1 MKKEQD
7 EVMNSK
13 KRKGEL
19 VEEEVWAETIGAERG
34 LGRSRQWNVA
44 EAQRWRVNSSTSLFP
59 SVLIR
64 ARFRRGNRHGIFNT

>member
-64 ARFRRGNRHGIFNT
+64 ARFQRGNRHGIFNT